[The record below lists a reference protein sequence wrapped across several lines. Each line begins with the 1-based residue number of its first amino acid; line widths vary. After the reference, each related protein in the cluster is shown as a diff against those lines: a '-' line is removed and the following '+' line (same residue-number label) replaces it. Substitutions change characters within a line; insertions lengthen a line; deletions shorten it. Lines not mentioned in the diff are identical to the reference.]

1 MRMFL
6 GGRRSKHAAVDK
18 VASESMDALPPP
30 TVATPA
36 AAGATVPAQGPS
48 FNVHTMVSQDSPNQ
62 KPRAPMRALSSA
74 SKLWASLQLQADLPH
89 STRDSQSLPEALRPI
104 STRQQLAEARPH
116 QSQARSYYTTAV
128 ADVIDE
134 RVVIAMVGLP
144 ARGKSY
150 ISKAIV
156 RYLQFLGV
164 SCKLFNAGN
173 KRRDQGGAGAGA
185 SFFDPSNKSGQ
196 ALKEQMAME
205 TLEDL
210 FAWFDEPRAPRTGGG
225 SSKGGGGMKCGIFD
239 ATNTTRSR
247 RRAVLERCVYRK

>member
-1 MRMFL
+1 
-6 GGRRSKHAAVDK
+6 
-18 VASESMDALPPP
+18 
-30 TVATPA
+30 
-36 AAGATVPAQGPS
+36 
-48 FNVHTMVSQDSPNQ
+48 
-62 KPRAPMRALSSA
+62 MRALSSA

-185 SFFDPSNKSGQ
+185 SRRVKVWGGVKEGPSEKVGS
-196 ALKEQMAME
+196 AAAE
-205 TLEDL
+205 
-210 FAWFDEPRAPRTGGG
+210 AWG
-225 SSKGGGGMKCGIFD
+225 SAAEAWGS
-239 ATNTTRSR
+239 A
-247 RRAVLERCVYRK
+247 AA